1 MNFFY
6 SLFFSIL
13 FISCSDS
20 KFYNNKNI
28 DLESPSS
35 YDDYIKRGKL
45 DSARIHIDSL
55 YINNPNNNQT
65 LINKGEIYFL
75 LNDFEVAEKS
85 WLSCISI
92 DVNNEACF
100 EKLIG
105 LYCGVYDMM
114 GYNCI
119 DILNKTFQV
128 NQNNQIALFFE
139 AKRYVEENQ
148 ISQAIDVYENLLK
161 IDTNNLRVLNELAL
175 LHDTSIQSEFYYNKM
190 IEIDSSYVAFY
201 GLGMYFQKKELF
213 EKAILNY
220 NKALT
225 VKQVKEPY
233 YNIGYCYLMMNLENK
248 AIDSFSKSIDLD
260 ASYIEAYF
268 ARGFSY
274 SKLKNNKLA
283 IEDYKFCLMLE
294 PGFEDARIQLEKL
307 K

>member
-6 SLFFSIL
+6 SLFFLIL

-20 KFYNNKNI
+20 KVFVKKNI
-28 DLESPSS
+28 NSESSS
-35 YDDYIKRGKL
+35 TYDDYLQRGEL
-45 DSARIHIDSL
+45 DSARIHIDNL
-55 YINNPNNNQT
+55 YKKNPNNNQN
-65 LINKGEIYFL
+65 LINRGEIYFL

-92 DVNNEACF
+92 DENNEACF

-114 GYNCI
+114 EYNCT

-128 NQNNQIALFFE
+128 SQNNQIALFFE
-139 AKRYVEENQ
+139 AKRYVEDNR
-148 ISQAIDVYENLLK
+148 ISEAIDVYENLLK
-161 IDTNNLRVLNELAL
+161 IDTTNLRVLNELAL
-175 LHDTSIQSEFYYNKM
+175 LYDTSIQSEFYYNKM

-201 GLGMYFQKKELF
+201 GLGMYFQKKKLF
-213 EKAILNY
+213 EMAILNY
-220 NKALT
+220 NKALI
-225 VKQVKEPY
+225 VKQSKEPY
-233 YNIGYCYLMMNLENK
+233 YNIGYCYLMMNLDNK

-260 ASYIEAYF
+260 ASYLEAYF